1 LAFSEAK
8 GDLMAKIKVG
18 VSMLYCLGEPFNRM
32 VKRLPTMG
40 TKNIEILDDGTHEL
54 NQTRITQLRQ
64 AAKTYGLE
72 YSVHAPFADVNI
84 ASPIKPMLAAS
95 LKRLKQSL
103 KNANELDAKLWVF
116 HPGQRTGIGQF
127 YPDADIKQNTAS
139 VVEIY
144 EAAEKFGLNIA
155 LENLPGKYWF
165 LMGTPEEF
173 LRFYRETNLPVGIT
187 LDLGHANLDGQIQ
200 PFLKT
205 LADKI
210 VHVHASDNDGT
221 DDQHLGVGFGKI
233 DYNVFAQTLK
243 HNGFDRTVLVE
254 SITNVPESI
263 ERLKALFA

>member
-1 LAFSEAK
+1 
-8 GDLMAKIKVG
+8 MAKVKVG

-32 VKRLPTMG
+32 IKRLG
-40 TKNIEILDDGTHEL
+40 SLDTKYVEVVDDGIHEL
-54 NQTRITQLRQ
+54 NKARIAQLRQ
-64 AAKTYGLE
+64 AAKSFGLQ

-84 ASPIKPMLAAS
+84 ASPIKPMLKAS
-95 LKRLKQSL
+95 LKRLRQSL

-116 HPGQRTGIGQF
+116 HPGQRTGIAQF
-127 YPDADIKQNTAS
+127 YPDADFKQNTKS
-139 VVEIY
+139 IKEIY
-144 EAAEKFGLNIA
+144 AEAEDYGLNIA

-200 PFLKT
+200 PFFKL

-210 VHVHASDNDGT
+210 VHVHASDNDGS

-233 DYNVFAQTLK
+233 DYGWFGQTLK
-243 HNGFDRTVLVE
+243 RNGFDHTVVVE
-254 SITNVPESI
+254 SITNVPESLQ
-263 ERLKALFA
+263 RLRTLLG